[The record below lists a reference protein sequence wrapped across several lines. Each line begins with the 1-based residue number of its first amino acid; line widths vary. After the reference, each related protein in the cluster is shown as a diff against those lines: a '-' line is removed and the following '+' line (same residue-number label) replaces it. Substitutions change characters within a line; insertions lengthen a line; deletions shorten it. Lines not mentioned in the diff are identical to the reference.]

1 MTSAVTPT
9 LCRAPGVELLG
20 RMEGSGLTE
29 PPYLVRR
36 ADGQVVQLSRLL
48 YLMVEHA
55 DPGTDLVE
63 VARLTGDELELRI
76 APDQVR
82 HVLEHKLAPLGITAD
97 GEGFVAEPPKVDAVL
112 ALKMRVGVVGAA
124 AVGAAVRPLRHLFH
138 APVVA
143 LVVAAL
149 LAGDV
154 WLLATG
160 GLGDGLNHV
169 IETPALSLVLFAL
182 SWLSLAFHEF
192 GHAAACRY
200 GGARPGAIGVG
211 LYIVWPVFYSDV
223 TESYRFGR
231 AGRLR
236 VDLGGIY
243 FNGIFALA
251 VMAAYAAT
259 GFAPL
264 LLVVVAQ
271 HALVVN
277 QFIPWIRLDGYYVV
291 SDLIGVSDLFSR
303 IGPTLRSLAAG
314 ARGRPAR
321 PAAQAVGARRGHDLG
336 REHPRRHRGRGRRL
350 RRGGAGVRAARVDV
364 AARSAR
370 DPGERRHRRRPRR
383 RARRPAPDPAGRR
396 PAVHLLAPVHAGGQP
411 RRDRPLPPARG
422 RRYAPVTT
430 STPSGRA
437 HPCEGA
443 ARGRA
448 KGTVGVEDPV
458 RASA

>member
-1 MTSAVTPT
+1 MTTVTTPT

-55 DPGTDLVE
+55 DPGTDLGDI
-63 VARLTGDELELRI
+63 ARLTGDELELRV

-138 APVVA
+138 TPVVV
-143 LVVAAL
+143 LVIAAL
-149 LAGDV
+149 IAGDV

-160 GLGDGLNHV
+160 GLGDGVNHV
-169 IETPALSLVLFAL
+169 IETPALTLILFAL

-200 GGARPGAIGVG
+200 GGARPGPIGVG

-236 VDLGGIY
+236 VDLGGVY
-243 FNGIFALA
+243 FNGLFALA

-264 LLVVVAQ
+264 LLVVLAQ
-271 HALVVN
+271 HVLVLN
-277 QFIPWIRLDGYYVV
+277 QFVPWIRLDGYYVV

-303 IGPTLRSLAAG
+303 IVPTLRSLAAG
-314 ARGRPAR
+314 TRGRPAR
-321 PAAQAVGARRGHDLG
+321 PPAQALGARRGHDLG
-336 REHPRRHRGRGRRL
+336 REHAHRHRGGGRRL
-350 RRGGAGVRAARVDV
+350 RRGGARVRPARVDV
-364 AARSAR
+364 AARPAR
-370 DPGERRHRRRPRR
+370 DPDERRDRRRPGGRSR
-383 RARRPAPDPAGRR
+383 DPPPDPAGRR
-396 PAVHLLAPVHAGGQP
+396 PPVHLRAPVHAGGQS
-411 RRDRPLPPARG
+411 RRRRPVPQARG
-422 RRYAPVTT
+422 RRYAPGLT
-430 STPSGRA
+430 STP
-437 HPCEGA
+437 
-443 ARGRA
+443 
-448 KGTVGVEDPV
+448 
-458 RASA
+458 

>member
-1 MTSAVTPT
+1 MTSVTTPS

-55 DPGTDLVE
+55 DPGTDLAE
-63 VARLTGDELELRI
+63 IGRRTGDELELRI
-76 APDQVR
+76 APEQVR
-82 HVLEHKLAPLGITAD
+82 HVLEHKLAPLGVTAD
-97 GEGFVAEPPKVDAVL
+97 AEGFVAEPPKVDAVL
-112 ALKMRVGVVGAA
+112 ALKMRVGVVGAT
-124 AVGAAVRPLRHLFH
+124 AVGAIVAPLRHLFR
-138 APVVA
+138 APVVV

-169 IETPALSLVLFAL
+169 IETPALTLVLFAL
-182 SWLSLAFHEF
+182 SWLSLAFHEL

-200 GGARPGAIGVG
+200 GGARPGPIGVG

-236 VDLGGIY
+236 VDLGGVY
-243 FNGIFALA
+243 FNAIFALA

-264 LLVVVAQ
+264 VLVVVAQ
-271 HALVVN
+271 HALVLN
-277 QFIPWIRLDGYYVV
+277 QFVPWIRLDGYYVV

-303 IGPTLRSLAAG
+303 IGPTLRSLLPGRPVDVRVRQLKPWARVAVTTWVVSTVVVIVAAVVVFAIEAPAYAQRAWASLHDQLAMLTRGGIVDVLAG
-314 ARGRPAR
+314 ALGVVLLILPIAGLLVTYVLLCTQAGSLVALAR
-321 PAAQAVGARRGHDLG
+321 C
-336 REHPRRHRGRGRRL
+336 RRL
-350 RRGGAGVRAARVDV
+350 V
-364 AARSAR
+364 A
-370 DPGERRHRRRPRR
+370 
-383 RARRPAPDPAGRR
+383 
-396 PAVHLLAPVHAGGQP
+396 HA
-411 RRDRPLPPARG
+411 
-422 RRYAPVTT
+422 T
-430 STPSGRA
+430 
-437 HPCEGA
+437 HP
-443 ARGRA
+443 
-448 KGTVGVEDPV
+448 
-458 RASA
+458 